1 MKEPTLLD
9 VYAALAMHA
18 LIRHYP
24 TSEPLLLAQSAMEF
38 AKAMLA
44 ESIEAEHGQS
54 H

>member
-18 LIRHYP
+18 LLREHP
-24 TSEPLLLAQSAMEF
+24 HSEPMLLAQRAMEF

-44 ESIEAEHGQS
+44 ESIEAEHG
-54 H
+54 